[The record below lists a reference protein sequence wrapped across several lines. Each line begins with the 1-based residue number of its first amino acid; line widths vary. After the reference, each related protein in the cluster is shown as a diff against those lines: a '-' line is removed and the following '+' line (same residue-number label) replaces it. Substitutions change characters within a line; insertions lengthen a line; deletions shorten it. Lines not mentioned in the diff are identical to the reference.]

1 MVRSEADC
9 QKALDEL
16 TAIRVRLSEAL
27 GNWSLME
34 ARMQD
39 MTTEQLESACILF
52 SNNALNAA
60 KLSVESVRR
69 ELIAAYGR
77 KVCYLQFISELIQ
90 VTPSIRIL
98 NVMRMANYASIEQK
112 SQNSL
117 STRSI
122 TIYQRG
128 FMFFVQTYGQLS

>member
-27 GNWSLME
+27 GNWSSME

-90 VTPSIRIL
+90 VTSSIRIL

-122 TIYQRG
+122 TNYQRG